1 MLHAQGLAPVLRR
14 AAVALAIATVA
25 LPLAACSDEGKLV
38 LHSSTGDYSFNVDVV
53 DTPESRA
60 KGLMFV
66 QELADDAGMLFDF
79 KEERPVSFWMRN
91 TFIPLDMVFVG
102 SDGKVIN
109 VENLGLRPI
118 VTDDSENERTVEGPS
133 ADGGPAAQTPAEL
146 VDSDGVPHSL
156 PDYLDQLERE
166 AIRKALEKTG
176 QNRTAAAKLLG
187 ITFRALRYRMQRL
200 EL

>member
-91 TFIPLDMVFVG
+91 TFIPLDMIFVG
-102 SDGKVIN
+102 ADGVVKNIHVN
-109 VENLGLRPI
+109 ARPHD
-118 VTDDSENERTVEGPS
+118 VTGIPSEGPVQFVLEIP
-133 ADGGPAAQTPAEL
+133 GGRSVELGIEAGDQVTHPRITAAQ
-146 VDSDGVPHSL
+146 
-156 PDYLDQLERE
+156 
-166 AIRKALEKTG
+166 
-176 QNRTAAAKLLG
+176 
-187 ITFRALRYRMQRL
+187 
-200 EL
+200 